1 MKWALFAL
9 LVLVAPAPVVAFDSF
24 VTGPVVFVLAQLLYM
39 LVDARSDADIW
50 NPQII
55 MFFAVHLATY
65 GFGYFIV
72 AWGATQLLALI
83 GCSGARF
90 VALAVFALGV
100 AALAA
105 LPIYG
110 GGGIFGGNWGSL
122 SAFFMVLERTHF
134 GPDAALKIYGPA
146 LTILG
151 LLALWRFHAGRPN
164 FLADS

>member
-39 LVDARSDADIW
+39 LADARSGTDIW

-55 MFFAVHLATY
+55 MFFAVHLAIY

-72 AWGATQLLALI
+72 AWGAAQVLALI
-83 GCSGARF
+83 GRSGARHA
-90 VALAVFALGV
+90 ALAVCALGA
-100 AALAA
+100 AALTA

-110 GGGIFGGNWGSL
+110 GGGIFGGTWGSL
-122 SAFFMVLERTHF
+122 PAFFMVLERTHF
-134 GPDAALKIYGPA
+134 GPDAELKIYGPA
-146 LTILG
+146 FTILG
-151 LLALWRFHAGRPN
+151 LLALWRVHAGRTNPR
-164 FLADS
+164 ADS